1 MIEMLEYAF
10 MRNAIYA
17 GILASIVFGIIGTY
31 VVVKRIVSISGGIA
45 HSSFGGVGLALYLGF
60 EPLIGAS
67 IFALASALGIGMAS
81 DKKIQRKDTAIGIVW
96 SVGMALGAFFMFI
109 TPGYQTSP
117 ANFLFGNILMIS
129 SVDIYLLL
137 GLAVV
142 ILISVFLLFHKLQ
155 AVSFDK
161 EFSEVVGVDTT
172 FISLLLLILVAF
184 SVVFLIKFVGII
196 LVIAMLA
203 IPASISSKFTHDIK
217 KIMGYST
224 GLSLFFVISG
234 LWLSWEWNL
243 QAGPTIVILAGVVF
257 ISVMVLTRVYRRYI
271 KKRS

>member
-17 GILASIVFGIIGTY
+17 GILASLIFGIIGTY

-45 HSSFGGVGLALYLGF
+45 HSSFGGVGLALFLNF
-60 EPLIGAS
+60 NPLIGAS
-67 IFALASALGIGMAS
+67 IFALASALGIGIAS
-81 DKKIQRKDTAIGIVW
+81 EKKIQRKDTTIGIVW
-96 SVGMALGAFFMFI
+96 SVGMAMGAFFMYI

-117 ANFLFGNILMIS
+117 ANFLFGNMLMIS
-129 SVDIYLLL
+129 MVDIYLLL
-137 GLAVV
+137 GLAAV

-161 EFSEVVGVDTT
+161 EFSEVVGVNTT
-172 FISLLLLILVAF
+172 WISLFLLILVAF

-196 LVIAMLA
+196 LVIAMFA
-203 IPASISSKFTHDIK
+203 IPASISSKFTHDIR
-217 KIMGYST
+217 KIMAYST
-224 GLSLFFVISG
+224 GLSLSFVLSG

-243 QAGPTIVILAGVVF
+243 QAGPTIVLTAGAVFLVSMVVN
-257 ISVMVLTRVYRRYI
+257 MVREKL
-271 KKRS
+271 S

>member
-1 MIEMLEYAF
+1 MIEIEMLEYAF

-17 GILASIVFGIIGTY
+17 GVLASIVFGIIGTY

-45 HSSFGGVGLALYLGF
+45 HSSFGGVGLALYMGF
-60 EPLIGAS
+60 EPLLGAS
-67 IFALASALGIGMAS
+67 IFALVSALGIGMAS
-81 DKKIQRKDTAIGIVW
+81 EKKVQRKDTTIGIVW
-96 SVGMALGAFFMFI
+96 SVGMALGAFFMYI

-117 ANFLFGNILMIS
+117 ANFLFGNMLMIRII
-129 SVDIYLLL
+129 DIYLLL

-161 EFSEVVGVDTT
+161 EFSEVVGVETT
-172 FISLLLLILVAF
+172 WISLFLLVLVAF

-203 IPASISSKFTHDIK
+203 IPASISSQFTHDLR

-224 GLSLFFVISG
+224 GLSLFFVLSG

-243 QAGPTIVILAGVVF
+243 QAGPTIVLTAGVVF
-257 ISVMVLTRVYRRYI
+257 LLMMFYSTL
-271 KKRS
+271 KRWF